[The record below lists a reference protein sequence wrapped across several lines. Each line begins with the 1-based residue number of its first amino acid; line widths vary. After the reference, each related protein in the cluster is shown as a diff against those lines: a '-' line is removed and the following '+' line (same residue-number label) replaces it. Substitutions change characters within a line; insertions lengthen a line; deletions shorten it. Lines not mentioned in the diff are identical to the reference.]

1 MPQRNIKK
9 GCIFCQEVR
18 ESLSEEVLFALR
30 PEYHVRVNHVALGRG
45 ISRCKGTEAATGL
58 KRSWPVWLEWL
69 ERGGPSVGRAYRAVL
84 VKSQ

>member
-45 ISRCKGTEAATGL
+45 ISRCKGTEATTGL
-58 KRSWPVWLEWL
+58 KRSWQVVGVVG
-69 ERGGPSVGRAYRAVL
+69 ERR
-84 VKSQ
+84 SQCWQGLPGSAC